1 MADYFSRDTI
11 VLTNKK
17 LFLLDMDGTLYNG
30 MELFPQTRN
39 FLQTIRENGAQYRF
53 ITNNSSKSVQAYQE
67 KLKSMGIDTQLS
79 DFYTSAQ
86 VTVHYLLEHHAGEL
100 VFCMGTASL
109 LAELAAAGISVT
121 TECDEAVSVVLMGYD
136 TELTYEKLRR
146 ICYLLK
152 DETRTYLATNCDLVC
167 PIEFGY
173 VPDCGSFSIMIK
185 NATGREPRFLGKPE
199 PTMIEYCMQEAGV
212 SRADTVVIGDRLYTD
227 IASAVAAGVT
237 AVCVLSGEA
246 SLEDIEASSIK
257 ADFVLQSIGDY
268 WSKSD

>member
-1 MADYFSRDTI
+1 MAENISQDTKI
-11 VLTNKK
+11 LQAKK

-30 MELFPQTRN
+30 QQLFPQTIE
-39 FLQTIRENGAQYRF
+39 FLQSIKRHGGQYRF
-53 ITNNSSKSVQAYQE
+53 ITNNSSKSARAYLE
-67 KLKSMGIDTQLS
+67 KLQGMGVEARLEE
-79 DFYTSAQ
+79 FYTSAQ
-86 VTVHYLLEHHAGEL
+86 VTVHYLLEHHPGEL

-109 LAELAAAGISVT
+109 LAELTAAGISVT
-121 TECDEAVSVVLMGYD
+121 TECDETVSVVLMGYD

-152 DETRTYLATNCDLVC
+152 DETRSYLATNCDLVC

-199 PTMIEYCMQEAGV
+199 PTMIEYCMAETGV
-212 SRADTVVIGDRLYTD
+212 GPAETVVIGDRLYTD

-246 SLEDIEASSIK
+246 SLEDIEASNIK
-257 ADFVLQSIGDY
+257 PDFVLPSIGDY
-268 WSKSD
+268 WA